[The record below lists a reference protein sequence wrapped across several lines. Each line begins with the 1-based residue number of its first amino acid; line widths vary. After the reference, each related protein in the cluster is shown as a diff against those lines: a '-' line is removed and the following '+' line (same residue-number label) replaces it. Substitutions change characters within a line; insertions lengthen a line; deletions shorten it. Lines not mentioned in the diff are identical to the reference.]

1 MPGRRPERL
10 GEQIK
15 EELSLII
22 GGEVEDPRLGFV
34 TVTGAKLSAD
44 LRTAKIYVSI
54 LGDEDEVKGSLT
66 ALRRASGFIRHQLGA
81 VLRMRYTPELHF
93 VYDDADVRAA
103 RIEELL
109 SEEAAKARA
118 REASL
123 ADQATEE
130 SNPPEDPGVESA
142 PGADSRY

>member
-10 GEQIK
+10 AEQMK

-22 GGEVEDPRLGFV
+22 GGEVEDPRVGFV

-44 LRTAKIYVSI
+44 LRTAKVYVSV
-54 LGDEDEVKGSLT
+54 LGTEEEVKGSLA
-66 ALRRASGFIRHQLGA
+66 ALRHASGFIRHQLGA
-81 VLRMRYTPELHF
+81 VLRMRHTPELHF

-109 SEEAAKARA
+109 IEEAAKARE
-118 REASL
+118 RDQGMPDQEASESSY
-123 ADQATEE
+123 ADEQ
-130 SNPPEDPGVESA
+130 S
-142 PGADSRY
+142 